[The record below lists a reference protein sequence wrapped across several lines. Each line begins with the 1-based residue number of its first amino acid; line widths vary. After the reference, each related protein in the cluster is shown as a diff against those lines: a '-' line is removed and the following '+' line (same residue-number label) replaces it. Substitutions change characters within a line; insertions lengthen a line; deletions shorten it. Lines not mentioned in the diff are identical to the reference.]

1 MKGYEM
7 SDDNGR
13 DPLQRLRAADP
24 AADVEPRVGFAEEV
38 VARAAAEQDEPAEVV
53 EIAQGRRR
61 RLWLPIAA
69 VAASIAVFG
78 GAGFAVGS
86 ATGGTTV
93 AGGPGAPISLQNQ
106 GHGQSPQEQGSAA
119 SPKLSASGGADRA
132 YPYGFGRN
140 SFHSTGLSTSAGR
153 AQAYGFD
160 ARTASTEKTVAA
172 LATALGVSGA
182 PRLADGSWAAGPQ
195 DGSAPSLTV
204 GLDGTLS
211 FYYSNPQ
218 LAPAPCAVPGDTATP
233 GDAATQGDAATPDA
247 CAATPALP
255 AADAAIAALRTLVSA
270 TGRDPEAFQFASE
283 TPEGSYTR
291 TAQAWP
297 VLDGQR
303 IDQSWS
309 LELGTGGIVGVSGF
323 LAATTSLGDY
333 AIVSQQQ
340 AFERLSDPRF
350 GASMTGGPIALRDQ
364 ASSGE
369 PSAPS
374 TEPPAAPTSGE
385 PLTWPVHRVEIV
397 SARLGLASQWQSNGS
412 VLVVP
417 AYEFTDSDGGTWSV
431 IAVADEQFDFS
442 AF

>member
-1 MKGYEM
+1 M

-13 DPLQRLRAADP
+13 DPLQRLRAVDP
-24 AADVEPRVGFAEEV
+24 AAGVEPRAGFAEEV
-38 VARAAAEQDEPAEVV
+38 VARAAAESDEPAEVV
-53 EIAQGRRR
+53 EIAHGRRR

-78 GAGFAVGS
+78 GAGFALGS

-93 AGGPGAPISLQNQ
+93 AGGPRAPISLQNQ
-106 GHGQSPQEQGSAA
+106 GHGQSPQEQGSDA

-153 AQAYGFD
+153 APAYGFD
-160 ARTASTEKTVAA
+160 ARSASTEQTVAA

-182 PRLADGSWAAGPQ
+182 PHLANGSWAAGPQ

-233 GDAATQGDAATPDA
+233 GETTTQGDAATPDA

-270 TGRDPEAFQFASE
+270 TGRDPKEFQFASE

-323 LAATTSLGDY
+323 LASTTSLGEY

-350 GASMTGGPIALRDQ
+350 GASLTGGPIALRDQ

-369 PSAPS
+369 PTAPS
-374 TEPPAAPTSGE
+374 TEPPAAPKAGE
-385 PLTWPVHRVEIV
+385 PLTWPVNRVDIV

-417 AYEFTDSDGGTWSV
+417 AYEFTDSNGGTWSV
-431 IAVADEQFDFS
+431 IAVADEQLDFS